1 MKNKSKFLIIFIT
14 SFLAGIL
21 ILYGLFYAFLNRMT
35 VKQENGELP
44 IPTERVNVLVIGVAN
59 GLSDTIMFTSFDMK
73 DDKVDLISIPRDTYY
88 PRKGYKNA
96 AQKKINAVYGS
107 KGAKGS
113 VAAVEDLLNTDIHY
127 YVEFDYEAVKA
138 VVDAIGG
145 IKVEVP
151 YNMDYDDPVD
161 NLHIHFKKGQI
172 VKNGD
177 EIIKLLRWR
186 KNNKG
191 GGYKNGDLGRIEMQQ
206 HIVKLGIEKLLK
218 GNIVASFI
226 KLQKPLTK
234 YIKTDMTPN
243 NMMYFAGKVKDVKTQ
258 NISFHTTPGNTK
270 NMEGLSFFVINKDKL
285 KKEMDLILNINE

>member
-1 MKNKSKFLIIFIT
+1 
-14 SFLAGIL
+14 
-21 ILYGLFYAFLNRMT
+21 MT
-35 VKQENGELP
+35 IKQENGELP

-234 YIKTDMTPN
+234 YVKTDMTPN
-243 NMMYFAGKVKDVKTQ
+243 NMMYFAGKVKDVKTE
-258 NISFHTTPGNTK
+258 NISFHTAPGKAK
-270 NMEGLSFFVINKDKL
+270 NMEGLSFFVINKDEL
-285 KKEMDLILNINE
+285 KKEMDSILNNNE

>member
-73 DDKVDLISIPRDTYY
+73 DDKVDLISIPRDTYF
-88 PRKGYKNA
+88 PRKDYKNA

-243 NMMYFAGKVKDVKTQ
+243 NMMYFAGKVKDVKTE

>member
-1 MKNKSKFLIIFIT
+1 MKKKYKFLKIFIA
-14 SFLAGIL
+14 SFLICML
-21 ILYGLFYAFLNRMT
+21 VLYGLFYVFLNRLT
-35 VKQENGELP
+35 VKQENGESS

-59 GLSDTIMFTSFDMK
+59 GLSDTMMFTSFDMK
-73 DDKVDLISIPRDTYY
+73 ENKVDVMSIPRDTYY

-96 AQKKINAVYGS
+96 AQKKINAAYGS

-113 VAAVEDLLNTDIHY
+113 VMAVEDLLNIDIHY
-127 YVEFDYEAVKA
+127 YIEFDYEAVKEI
-138 VVDAIGG
+138 VDAIGG

-161 NLHIHFKKGQI
+161 NLHIHFKKGQV
-172 VKNGD
+172 VKDGND
-177 EIIKLLRWR
+177 IIKLLRWR

-218 GNIVASFI
+218 GNIVTNFI

-234 YIKTDMTPN
+234 YVKTDMTPN
-243 NMMYFAGKVKDVKTQ
+243 QMMYFAGKAKSIKAE
-258 NISFHTTPGNTK
+258 NISFHTAPGNPK
-270 NMEGLSFFVINKDKL
+270 NMEGLSFLLLIRTSS
-285 KKEMDLILNINE
+285 KKR